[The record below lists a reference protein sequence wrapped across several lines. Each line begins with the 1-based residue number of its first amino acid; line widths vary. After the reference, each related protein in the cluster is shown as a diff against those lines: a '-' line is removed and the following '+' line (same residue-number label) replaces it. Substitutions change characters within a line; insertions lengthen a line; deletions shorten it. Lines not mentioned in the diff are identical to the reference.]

1 VSRPK
6 DADLTNVPVAANDE
20 TMVRSVLLL
29 AVISVL
35 LAVGPVAEAA
45 PPNPY
50 AAASAMMANAS
61 SMRVGMTFT
70 LGIGGHSLSYSAH
83 GVQFPR
89 RHDAAMQVNM
99 SKLEPSLGSFQEV
112 GFGHYVYMHLPGY
125 QSLKRRDPRL
135 KPWVSLRVAG
145 PEVSPLSGA
154 ASFNDLSDIVAVG
167 RAVDAGVPVER
178 YHARMVLA
186 HALGANPA
194 LQGLLA
200 RVGSLR
206 SLFEK
211 PLPVRFDV
219 GDDGYLRGVA
229 EAFTFSLPNG
239 VALSIKITEVMSGF
253 DVPMKAI
260 TPPSRDEIMTYK
272 QFQQQLGGA
281 VSLPVVV

>member
-1 VSRPK
+1 M
-6 DADLTNVPVAANDE
+6 TNVSVDANDE
-20 TMVRSVLLL
+20 TMVRSLLL
-29 AVISVL
+29 VGVISL
-35 LAVGPVAEAA
+35 LVAAGPAAEAA

-61 SMRVGMTFT
+61 SMRLNMTFT

-83 GVQFPR
+83 GIQFPR

-112 GFGHYVYMHLPGY
+112 GFGHYVYMHVPGY
-125 QSLKRRDPRL
+125 QTLRRRDPEL
-135 KPWVSLRVAG
+135 KPWVSVRVA
-145 PEVSPLSGA
+145 PEVGPLSGA
-154 ASFNDLSDIVAVG
+154 ASFDDLSDIVPVG
-167 RAVDAGVPVER
+167 RGVDAGVPVER
-178 YHARMVLA
+178 YRAQMVLA
-186 HALGANPA
+186 HAVGANPA

-211 PLPVRFDV
+211 PLAVRFDV
-219 GDDGYLRGVA
+219 GDDGYLRGVE

-239 VALSIKITEVMSGF
+239 VALSIKISEVMSGF
-253 DVPMKAI
+253 DAPIKAI

-272 QFQQQLGGA
+272 QFQQQLGGS

>member
-1 VSRPK
+1 M
-6 DADLTNVPVAANDE
+6 TNVSVDANDE
-20 TMVRSVLLL
+20 TMVRSLLL
-29 AVISVL
+29 VGVTSL
-35 LAVGPVAEAA
+35 LFAAGPAAEAA

-61 SMRVGMTFT
+61 SMRLNMTFT

-83 GVQFPR
+83 GIQFPR

-112 GFGHYVYMHLPGY
+112 GFGHYVYMHVPGY
-125 QSLKRRDPRL
+125 QTLRRRDPEL
-135 KPWVSLRVAG
+135 KPWVSVRVA
-145 PEVSPLSGA
+145 PEVGPLSGA
-154 ASFNDLSDIVAVG
+154 GRFDDLSDIVPVG
-167 RAVDAGVPVER
+167 RGVDAGVPVER
-178 YHARMVLA
+178 YRARMVLA
-186 HALGANPA
+186 HAVGANPA

-211 PLPVRFDV
+211 PLAVRFDV
-219 GDDGYLRGVA
+219 GDDGYLRGVE

-239 VALSIKITEVMSGF
+239 VALSIKISEVMSGF
-253 DVPMKAI
+253 DAPIKAI
-260 TPPSRDEIMTYK
+260 TPPGRDEIMTYK
-272 QFQQQLGGA
+272 QFQQQLGGS